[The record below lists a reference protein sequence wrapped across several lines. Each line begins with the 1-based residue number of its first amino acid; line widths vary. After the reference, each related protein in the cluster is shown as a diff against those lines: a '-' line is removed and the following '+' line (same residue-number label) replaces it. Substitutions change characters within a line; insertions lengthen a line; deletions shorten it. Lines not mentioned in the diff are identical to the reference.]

1 RERSEWQ
8 PSDNHLYV
16 DLIPGCS
23 RNARGGV
30 PDGRDPRPRPDPKI
44 MERLKERSHLNGRSL
59 RQEVKALLE
68 RAAETFTV
76 REARRVSGRWRQNA
90 DRVGDPP
97 IGWLDR
103 ARAGPGW
110 LGHR

>member
-1 RERSEWQ
+1 
-8 PSDNHLYV
+8 
-16 DLIPGCS
+16 
-23 RNARGGV
+23 
-30 PDGRDPRPRPDPKI
+30 

-68 RAAETFTV
+68 RAAETFTM

-110 LGHR
+110 LGHRRRSWGPRSPGPPGAESALEVAFIVPIRLAWDLVIR